1 MIGVA
6 GDIAQWLSTLE
17 PPCLILSTIKMIREE
32 EVMETIPTGLVSGR
46 LCTKEL
52 TFGAGEMA

>member
-6 GDIAQWLSTLE
+6 GDIAQWLSTFE

-32 EVMETIPTGLVSGR
+32 AVMETIPTGLVSGR
-46 LCTKEL
+46 LCT
-52 TFGAGEMA
+52 